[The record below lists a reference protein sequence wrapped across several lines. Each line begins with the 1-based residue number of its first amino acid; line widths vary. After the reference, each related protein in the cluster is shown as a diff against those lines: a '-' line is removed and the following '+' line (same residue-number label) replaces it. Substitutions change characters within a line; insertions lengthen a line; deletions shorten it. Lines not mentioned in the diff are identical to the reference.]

1 MAELNFT
8 KSFLTA
14 LDSRPV
20 KLPADYVFDP
30 QSFPAPHPFTL
41 PPLSDLHPCM
51 PKKIKR
57 EAIPGSSK
65 SIAIHLKSARNPV
78 LHVTLDNRTISSTT
92 VKELK
97 EAVQTRIHTTTENNQ
112 STSVP
117 LDKIKILWNKKPVQG
132 QTLTDVLGND
142 YAAPSGGHG
151 IEFGVM
157 VLGGAAL
164 APVASKADE
173 RIPSKELSE
182 PSPTPAPTPD
192 DQNPAQSS
200 QTYAHNVLST
210 EEFWDDL
217 DTFVTTKLKDPEQVS
232 QVKTIFRN
240 AWMSKQE

>member
-1 MAELNFT
+1 MAELTFT

-41 PPLSDLHPCM
+41 PPLSDPHPSM

-57 EAIPGSSK
+57 AGIPGSSK

-78 LHVTLDNRTISSTT
+78 LHVTLENRTISSTT
-92 VKELK
+92 
-97 EAVQTRIHTTTENNQ
+97 
-112 STSVP
+112 
-117 LDKIKILWNKKPVQG
+117 KPVQG

-142 YAAPSGGHG
+142 YAALSGGHG

-157 VLGGAAL
+157 VLGGAAAL
-164 APVASKADE
+164 APVASKEDE

-182 PSPTPAPTPD
+182 PSPTPVPTLD

-217 DTFVTTKLKDPEQVS
+217 DAFVSTKLKDPEQVS
-232 QVKTIFRN
+232 QVKTIFKN
-240 AWMSKQE
+240 AWMSRQE